1 MKNLLMALIVGVL
14 LYAGSAAASWYL
26 MNQQPDPL
34 LAESESEEEGL
45 RDITPIGMAIEKQP
59 QLPVGL
65 RPELPL
71 TVETVLELSESIRRK
86 EQELIDREKAIEK
99 TEQNIKMLFEDLKVE
114 RAELNALM
122 EGIEAKLQVAQNSTN
137 ELRLENQQ
145 LATKTEELAKLNQ
158 RKAQQQTNGEPL
170 LDEIGQRVKTA
181 QPWFEGLEDEQAA
194 NYLKEFA
201 NNGDLQ
207 FAVRLLKS
215 LQQRKASKILAAF
228 NDPELVQQL
237 LGALA
242 DGEGKGEG
250 KGEGGGQAASEARRL
265 DRTPLR

>member
-1 MKNLLMALIVGVL
+1 MKNLMMALIVGVL

-26 MNQQPDPL
+26 MNQQPEPM
-34 LAESESEEEGL
+34 LAESELEEASK
-45 RDITPIGMAIEKQP
+45 DITPIGVAAEKQP
-59 QLPVGL
+59 QLPVGV
-65 RPELPL
+65 RPDLPL

-99 TEQNIKMLFEDLKVE
+99 SEQNIKMLFEDLKIE

-122 EGIEAKLQVAQNSTN
+122 EGIETKLRVAQNSTD

-158 RKAQQQTNGEPL
+158 RKAQQQADGEPM

-181 QPWFEGLEDEQAA
+181 KPWFEGLEDEQAA

-201 NNGDLQ
+201 NNGELQ

-228 NDPELVQQL
+228 NDPEFVQQL

-242 DGEGKGEG
+242 DEGEGKGEG
-250 KGEGGGQAASEARRL
+250 AGQAASEARRL